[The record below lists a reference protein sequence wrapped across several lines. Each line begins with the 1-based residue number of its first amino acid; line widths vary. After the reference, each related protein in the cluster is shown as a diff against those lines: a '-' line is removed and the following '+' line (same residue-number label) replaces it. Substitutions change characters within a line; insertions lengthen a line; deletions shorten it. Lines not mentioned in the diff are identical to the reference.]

1 MTILLLVVIKYRQ
14 KLNWLYL
21 WKTVNQNRSSSWY
34 DYYNGR
40 IIASI
45 FHEFAVKV
53 SDTFE
58 KKNHDKEETIKKN
71 VAKKVAGGFTSKAIE
86 SVKKNKPTNRQAY
99 FQKNATKHKKPNEI
113 EKASPDRIV
122 TCQLHKSVS

>member
-1 MTILLLVVIKYRQ
+1 MTILILVVIKYRQ

-21 WKTVNQNRSSSWY
+21 WKTVNQNRSSGWY

-58 KKNHDKEETIKKN
+58 KKNHDKEETIKKT

-86 SVKKNKPTNRQAY
+86 SVKKK
-99 FQKNATKHKKPNEI
+99 
-113 EKASPDRIV
+113 
-122 TCQLHKSVS
+122 